1 MLQLWEIAC
10 GNWDLEVNIC
20 PIVVLKILGVFELKS
35 FWKEYLS
42 KMTLISWFLIWE
54 LTSVLPYLGKT
65 SPDLIQN
72 IGRNLLKVT
81 LYI

>member
-20 PIVVLKILGVFELKS
+20 PIVVLKISGVFELKS

-42 KMTLISWFLIWE
+42 KMTLI
-54 LTSVLPYLGKT
+54 
-65 SPDLIQN
+65 
-72 IGRNLLKVT
+72 
-81 LYI
+81 